1 MRISKEPGAA
11 HSGVDD
17 WYWQRLSAVVLV
29 LLMPMP
35 FFILA
40 AVYTGFFDQAALVEM
55 IGSIITRLFHTLL
68 ILALTI
74 HGYMGMKV
82 IFEDY
87 VHQIG
92 WRVTM
97 IGGTLLAM
105 SAVGIW
111 WLSII
116 WSWGG

>member
-11 HSGVDD
+11 HSGVND

-35 FFILA
+35 FFVLA
-40 AVYTGFFDQAALVEM
+40 AVYTGYFDQAGLTDM
-55 IGSIITRLFHTLL
+55 IGSIITRLLHTLL

-87 VHQIG
+87 IHQIG
-92 WRVTM
+92 WRVTL
-97 IGGTLLAM
+97 IGGMLLSMA
-105 SAVGIW
+105 AVGIW